1 MLDEKTILARL
12 QKGETIEDIAAEVA
26 ELLNKASKQY
36 EDLKAKE
43 EEEFQ
48 KEKELNA
55 VLSALGDWCIKWYG
69 AEADAVKTAMGSASA
84 KELIKTLDAIA
95 KLPKLK
101 LEPLSAEE
109 VEKTF
114 EDFFKIM
121 NW

>member
-12 QKGETIEDIAAEVA
+12 QKGETIEDIAAEAA

-36 EDLKAKE
+36 EDLKAKK

-69 AEADAVKTAMGSASA
+69 AEADSVKTAMGSASA